1 MFKHLTSTGIILT
14 LACGVA
20 LGQPTTKV
28 DRNGTQLECKPQYA
42 TSEDTSD
49 PIVSIKLTL
58 SDGNA
63 QVVHIARS
71 GQTFNRADQYSL
83 NSAVWSN
90 DQFTWNGRNNKKS
103 AVTMIGT
110 AKPMTDDDKWFSYT
124 ESVFEGG
131 SVKKTFEMFSVC
143 TITSQPRKKEAGLV
157 VAVPKPGQVSSAEAD
172 ADAKHPFEFR
182 RLIIDTTGEAPEAC
196 FRFSR
201 PLDPRA
207 EARYGDYVNI
217 KPEASTA
224 LRIANAD
231 LCVNGLA
238 YGTDYKVTLAN
249 GLRSKSGD
257 RTEKAETVDVNLGD
271 KPSRVSISGDGY
283 ILPRNTSN
291 GLAIQT
297 VNIEHLKIRVL
308 RMSDRLLLSSKDVL
322 RNNTENGAS
331 RYYYY
336 YTQRTHTIQNG
347 GLQRYQLRELV
358 KQDASLIWSGTMDVV
373 RDHNRT
379 VQTAFPLA
387 GIIKSEQPGA
397 YLVIAEDA
405 ANAMPDKELSTVAAS
420 DEQNVFWRDLYETI
434 PAHWVIVTDIA
445 LTAMTG
451 ADGLH
456 VSARSLKS
464 AEPLVGVKVTLLA
477 AGQDLLG
484 QATTDAN
491 GWATFGPGL
500 LRGHRASA
508 AATITAYGS
517 QGDFAVLDLNRAAF
531 DLSDRGV
538 SGRPSPGPSEAFV
551 YTERGVY
558 RPRETVEVMALL
570 RDRIGVGLVNT
581 PLTLV
586 LRRPDGVEANRFS
599 LDPASEAG
607 FHQSIPL
614 SKTAAFGQWTV
625 EALVDP
631 AGEPI
636 GRVQF
641 NVQDFVP
648 QTLKVTLKPSATV
661 LEFEEPIALAVDG
674 QFLYGAP
681 AAGLKGEA
689 EARVVRDKNPVPNA
703 NGYSFGLLDEKFE
716 EKIQRLEMPA
726 TDDSGHVNIVD
737 QLEPPDAQTA
747 PLKAVISAGLFEPSG
762 RIVKDEIELPIRSQQ
777 LLIGLKPRFSDNRAE
792 DGKDAIVDVRTF
804 DRSGEPKAQSG
815 LHWSLVRENRLY
827 DWFEMN
833 NTWRWH
839 YHTTDEEV
847 ASGTLNVPEGSPAT
861 LSQLV
866 TWGQYRLVVDDPETK
881 AATSIRFVAG
891 WAQTTESADTP
902 DKVEVTLEKPT
913 FKVGETARLRVK
925 GPFAGKAQLTIAGD
939 RVFETRQIEITK
951 DGTTIEVKP
960 TPDWGGG
967 AYAIVSLYRPLASGR
982 PHDPVRAVGLAWMG
996 LDASQKTLSVAI
1008 SAPDKITPRQ
1018 LVNLSMKIDGV
1029 KAGEQTYVTLAAVDE
1044 GILQLTR
1051 YETPDPVKFLFGKRK
1066 LGFDI
1071 RDDYGRLLD
1080 GSADPGTIHQGGDI
1094 PIGGQPLEVT
1104 STRTVAL
1111 FAGPVPIQ
1119 RDGTAQI
1126 ALDVPDFEGQLR
1138 LMAVAYNRHA
1148 VGHGE
1153 QKLIVRDPVIA
1164 DLSLPRFLAPG
1175 DMARLALS
1183 LHNTDASPGSYHL
1196 AIKADGAASLITDHA
1211 LDYELVAGER
1221 KPDAV
1226 FLKGLDAGISTIR
1239 ADLSGPNGYKVHRE
1253 WQIAVR
1259 APHYPIAIED
1269 TARQVP
1275 GESFNLNERQLDGF
1289 IPGSVTVSVGYS
1301 SFAGIDVPSLL
1312 QSLYRY
1318 PYGCTEQITSIAFPL
1333 LYYSDPGLLGNLKKD
1348 EGVKDRV
1355 KRTISTLMDRQG
1367 ASGKFGLW
1375 RANDGLAS
1383 VWLNV
1388 YALDFLQH
1396 AREAGFDVQDAAVL
1410 RGFNWLSQALPQLEN
1425 KNSGYYSQGPQA
1437 TRAYAFY
1444 VMARA
1449 GRADPRELRS
1459 AFDPIGGVK
1468 LGRGYTLASIHWQ
1481 GGNTQDTLAQSMSLG
1496 QLGAALTLMGDHVRG
1511 HEAFEMALANLGV
1524 RGHPTWWF
1532 NSFYYTEIQDAAALL
1547 AVAAEVGDDDV
1558 ARRAL
1563 EKLVALRPSAEKLN
1577 TQEKAWILAAVH
1589 ALNKNDPARSF
1600 NVNGKILTNVKLPA
1614 AFAPTLDDVS
1624 KGYTISNTGQHDL
1637 WRTVVIRGAPT
1648 SAPSAM
1654 EVGYTIKKTYL
1665 TLDGKPVDP
1674 SHLRQNDRLIVSI
1687 EGRSADSNEHQTV
1700 LVDMLPGGW
1709 EIEGPVMPVL
1719 ETAKDGWESDDT
1731 HKSPHQIYDFLGAL
1745 TNPDVA
1751 EARDDQFVAAFRL
1764 GHEDWHQ
1771 RNFARNAGLSDDAF
1785 HLAYVVRV
1793 VTPGTFTLPE
1803 AVVEDMYQPS
1813 VMARTYSGQT
1823 IADPR

>member
-1 MFKHLTSTGIILT
+1 MI
-14 LACGVA
+14 
-20 LGQPTTKV
+20 
-28 DRNGTQLECKPQYA
+28 QLFR
-42 TSEDTSD
+42 SG
-49 PIVSIKLTL
+49 SIL

-63 QVVHIARS
+63 QVVHIAQS

-83 NSAVWSN
+83 NSAVWSSN
-90 DQFTWNGRNNKKS
+90 QFTWNGRNNKKS
-103 AVTMIGT
+103 TVTMLGT

-131 SVKKTFEMFSVC
+131 TASKTYEMFSVC
-143 TITSQPRKKEAGLV
+143 TITSQSPKKEAGLV
-157 VAVPKPGQVSSAEAD
+157 VIPKAGQVSPAEAD
-172 ADAKHPFEFR
+172 ADARHPFRFR

-207 EARYGDYVNI
+207 EARYGDYVKV

-224 LRIANAD
+224 LRIANTD

-238 YGTDYKVTLAN
+238 AGTDYKVTLAN

-257 RTEKAETVDVNLGD
+257 RTENAETVDVNLGD

-297 VNIEHLKIRVL
+297 VNVDHLKIRVL
-308 RMSDRLLLSSKDVL
+308 RMSERLVLSSEDVL
-322 RNNTENGAS
+322 QNNTENRAS
-331 RYYYY
+331 RYYYME
-336 YTQRTHTIQNG
+336 RFHTIENG
-347 GLQRYQLRELV
+347 GLQRYQVRELV
-358 KQDASLIWSGTMDVV
+358 KQEASLIWSGTMDID

-405 ANAMPDKELSTVAAS
+405 ANAMPDKEFSTAAVS
-420 DEQNVFWRDLYETI
+420 DEHNVFWRDRYETI
-434 PAHWVIVTDIA
+434 PAHWVMVTDIA

-464 AEPLVGVKVTLLA
+464 AEPLAGVKISLLA
-477 AGQDLLG
+477 TGQDQLG

-491 GWATFGPGL
+491 GWATFAPGL
-500 LRGHRASA
+500 LRGHGASA
-508 AATITAYGS
+508 AATITAYGAL
-517 QGDFAVLDLNRAAF
+517 GDFAILNLNRAAF

-558 RPRETVEVMALL
+558 RPGETVEVMALL
-570 RDRIGVGLVNT
+570 RDRIGDGLINT

-586 LRRPDGVEANRFS
+586 LRRPDGVVAKRFS

-607 FHQSIPL
+607 FHQAIPL
-614 SKTAAFGQWTV
+614 SKTAAFGQWSV

-648 QTLKVTLKPSATV
+648 QTLKVTLKPSATA
-661 LEFEEPIALAVDG
+661 LELEEPIALAVDG

-689 EARVVRDKNPVPNA
+689 EARIVRDTNPVPNA
-703 NGYSFGLLDEKFE
+703 KGYNFGLLDEKFE

-726 TDDSGHVNIVD
+726 ADNSGHVNIVD
-737 QLEPPDAQTA
+737 QLEPPAAETA

-762 RIVKDEIELPIRSQQ
+762 RIVKDEVELPIHSQH
-777 LLIGLKPRFSDNRAE
+777 LLIGLKPRFSDNRTE
-792 DGKDAIVDVRTF
+792 EGKSAIVDVRTF
-804 DRSGEPKAQSG
+804 DASGKPKAQSG

-839 YHTTDEEV
+839 YHTTDEEI
-847 ASGTLNVPEGSPAT
+847 ASGTLNVPEGAPAT
-861 LSQLV
+861 ISQLV

-891 WAQTTESADTP
+891 WAQTAESADTP

-939 RVFETRQIEITK
+939 HVFETRPIDVAK

-982 PHDPVRAVGLAWMG
+982 PRDPVRAVGLAWMG
-996 LDASQKTLSVAI
+996 LDVSQKTLSVAI

-1018 LVNLSMKIDGV
+1018 PVNLSLNIDGV

-1051 YETPDPVKFLFGKRK
+1051 YETPDPVKFLFGKRR

-1080 GSADPGTIHQGGDI
+1080 GSADAGTIHQGGDK

-1111 FAGPVPIQ
+1111 FAGPVQIQ

-1126 ALDVPDFEGQLR
+1126 TLDVPDFEGQLR
-1138 LMAVAYNRHA
+1138 LMAVAYSRHA
-1148 VGHGE
+1148 IGHGE

-1175 DMARLALS
+1175 DTARLALS
-1183 LHNTDASPGSYHL
+1183 VHNTDGPPGSYHL
-1196 AIKADGAASLITDHA
+1196 AINADGAASLITDHP
-1211 LDYELVAGER
+1211 LDYELAAGER
-1221 KPDAV
+1221 KPDAIV
-1226 FLKGLDAGISTIR
+1226 LKGLDAGVSTIR

-1259 APHYPIAIED
+1259 APHYPIATED
-1269 TARQVP
+1269 TARQAP
-1275 GESFNLNERQLDGF
+1275 GESFSLNEHQLDGLV
-1289 IPGSVTVSVGYS
+1289 PGSVTVSVGYS

-1333 LYYSDPGLLGNLKKD
+1333 LYYNDPGLLGNLKKD
-1348 EGVKDRV
+1348 EGVRDRV
-1355 KRTISTLMDRQG
+1355 KRTIETLMDRQG

-1375 RANDGLAS
+1375 QANDGLAS

-1396 AREAGFDVQDAAVL
+1396 AREAGFDVQDAAMQ

-1425 KNSGYYSQGPQA
+1425 ENTGYYSQGPQA

-1459 AFDPIGGVK
+1459 AFDPIGRAK
-1468 LGRGYTLASIHWQ
+1468 LGSGYTLASVHWQ

-1511 HEAFEMALANLGV
+1511 HDAFEMALANLGV
-1524 RGHPTWWF
+1524 REHPTWWF
-1532 NSFYYTEIQDAAALL
+1532 SSSYYTEIQDAAALL

-1563 EKLVALRPSAEKLN
+1563 EKLVALRPASEKLN

-1600 NVNGKILTNVKLPA
+1600 NVNGKTLTNVKLPA
-1614 AFAPTLDDVS
+1614 AFAPTIDDVR
-1624 KGYTISNTGQHDL
+1624 KGYTIANTGQHDL

-1654 EVGYTIKKTYL
+1654 EAGYTIKKTYL

-1674 SHLRQNDRLIVSI
+1674 GRLRQNDRLIVSI
-1687 EGRSADSNEHQTV
+1687 EGKSADSNEHQTV
-1700 LVDMLPGGW
+1700 LVDMLPAGW

-1719 ETAKDGWESDDT
+1719 ETSKDDSEADDT
-1731 HKSPHQIYDFLGAL
+1731 NKSPPHQTYGFLGAL
-1745 TNPDVA
+1745 TNPHVT

-1764 GHEDWHQ
+1764 GNEDPHQ
-1771 RNFARNAGLSDDAF
+1771 INRYFARNPGLSDDAF

-1803 AVVEDMYQPS
+1803 AVVEDMYRPS
-1813 VMARTYSGQT
+1813 MMARTDSGQT

>member
-1 MFKHLTSTGIILT
+1 MFKYLTSAGFFLA

-20 LGQPTTKV
+20 HGQSTAQAQV
-28 DRNGTQLECKPQYA
+28 DRNGTQLECKPRYV
-42 TSEDTSD
+42 TSADGHD
-49 PIVSIKLTL
+49 PIVSIRLTL

-63 QVVHIARS
+63 QVIHIAQS
-71 GQTFNRADQYSL
+71 GQTFNRADQYSV

-90 DQFTWNGRNNKKS
+90 NQFTWSGRNNKKTT
-103 AVTMIGT
+103 VTMVGT
-110 AKPMTDDDKWFSYT
+110 AKPMTGDDKWFSYT

-131 SVKKTFEMFSVC
+131 SVNKTYEMFSVC
-143 TITSQPRKKEAGLV
+143 AITSQPPKKQAGLV
-157 VAVPKPGQVSSAEAD
+157 VVVPKAGQVSPAEAD
-172 ADAKHPFEFR
+172 ADARHPFGFR

-201 PLDPRA
+201 ALDPHA
-207 EARYGDYVNI
+207 EARYGDYVRI
-217 KPEASTA
+217 QPEASIA
-224 LRIANAD
+224 LRIANTD

-238 YGTDYKVTLAN
+238 SGTDYKVTLAK
-249 GLRSKSGD
+249 GLLSKSGD
-257 RTEKAETVDVNLGD
+257 RTENAETVDVNLGD

-297 VNIEHLKIRVL
+297 VNVHNLKIRVL
-308 RMSDRLLLSSKDVL
+308 RMSDRLVLSNKDVL
-322 RNNTENGAS
+322 QNNTENSAS
-331 RYYYY
+331 RYYY
-336 YTQRTHTIQNG
+336 TQRYTIENG

-358 KQDASLIWSGTMDVV
+358 KQAASLIWSGTMEIV

-379 VQTAFPLA
+379 IQTAFPLA

-434 PAHWVIVTDIA
+434 PAHWVMVTDIA

-464 AEPLVGVKVTLLA
+464 AEPLAGVKVTLLA
-477 AGQDLLG
+477 TGQDQLG

-491 GWATFGPGL
+491 GSATFGPGL
-500 LRGHRASA
+500 LRGHGASA
-508 AATITAYGS
+508 AATITAYGA
-517 QGDFAVLDLNRAAF
+517 QGDFAILNLNRAAF

-551 YTERGVY
+551 YADRGVY
-558 RPRETVEVMALL
+558 RPGETVEVVALL
-570 RDRIGVGLVNT
+570 RDRLGDGLINT

-586 LRRPDGVEANRFS
+586 LRRPDGVAAKRFS
-599 LDPASEAG
+599 LDPALEAG

-614 SKTAAFGQWTV
+614 SKTAAFGQWSV

-631 AGEPI
+631 VGEPI

-648 QTLKVTLKPSATV
+648 QTLKVTLKPSATA
-661 LEFEEPIALAVDG
+661 LDLEEPIALAVDG

-689 EARVVRDKNPVPNA
+689 EAHIVRDMNPVANA
-703 NGYSFGLLDEKFE
+703 KGYSFGLLDEKFE

-726 TDDSGHVNIVD
+726 ADDSGHVDIVD
-737 QLEPPDAQTA
+737 QLEPPIAETA

-762 RIVKDEIELPIRSQQ
+762 RIVKDEVELPIHSQH

-792 DGKDAIVDVRTF
+792 EGKNAIVDVRTF
-804 DRSGEPKAQSG
+804 DASGKPKAQAG
-815 LHWSLVRENRLY
+815 LHWSLVRENRVY

-833 NTWRWH
+833 KTWRWH
-839 YHTTDEEV
+839 YHTTDEEI
-847 ASGTLNVPEGSPAT
+847 ASGTLNVPEGAPAI

-866 TWGQYRLVVDDPETK
+866 SWGQYRLVVDDPETK

-891 WAQTTESADTP
+891 WAQTAESADTP
-902 DKVEVTLEKPT
+902 DKVEVSLEKPT

-939 RVFETRQIEITK
+939 RVFETRQIDIAK

-982 PHDPVRAVGLAWMG
+982 AHDPVRAVGLAWMG
-996 LDASQKTLSVAI
+996 LDVSQKTLSVAI
-1008 SAPDKITPRQ
+1008 SAPDKIAPRQ
-1018 LVNLSMKIDGV
+1018 LVNLSLNIDGV

-1051 YETPDPVKFLFGKRK
+1051 YETPDPVKFLFGKRR

-1071 RDDYGRLLD
+1071 RDDYARLLD
-1080 GSADPGTIHQGGDI
+1080 GSADSGTIHQGGDGGDK

-1111 FAGPVPIQ
+1111 FAGPVQIQ

-1126 ALDVPDFEGQLR
+1126 TLDVPDFEGQLR
-1138 LMAVAYNRHA
+1138 LMAVAYSRHA

-1175 DMARLALS
+1175 DTARLALS
-1183 LHNTDASPGSYHL
+1183 LHNTDGTPGSYHL
-1196 AIKADGAASLITDHA
+1196 AISADRAASLITDHA
-1211 LDYELVAGER
+1211 LDYKLAAGER
-1221 KPDAV
+1221 KSDAV
-1226 FLKGLDAGISTIR
+1226 VLKGLDAGVSTIS
-1239 ADLSGPNGYKVHRE
+1239 ADLSGPNGYKAHRE
-1253 WQIAVR
+1253 WQIAIR

-1269 TARQVP
+1269 TTRQAP
-1275 GESFNLNERQLDGF
+1275 GESFSLNEHQLDGLV
-1289 IPGSVTVSVGYS
+1289 PGSVTVSVGYS

-1333 LYYSDPGLLGNLKKD
+1333 LYYNDPGLLGNLKKD
-1348 EGVKDRV
+1348 EGVRDRV
-1355 KRTISTLMDRQG
+1355 KRTIETLMDRQG

-1396 AREAGFDVQDAAVL
+1396 AREAGFDVQDASMQ
-1410 RGFNWLSQALPQLEN
+1410 RGFNWLSQSLPQLEN
-1425 KNSGYYSQGPQA
+1425 ENSGYYSQGPQA

-1459 AFDPIGGVK
+1459 AFDPIGGAK
-1468 LGRGYTLASIHWQ
+1468 LVSGYTLASFHWQ
-1481 GGNTQDTLAQSMSLG
+1481 GANTRDTLAQSMSLG

-1511 HEAFEMALANLGV
+1511 HNAFEMALANLGV
-1524 RGHPTWWF
+1524 REHPAWWF

-1563 EKLVALRPSAEKLN
+1563 EKLVALRPSSEKLN

-1589 ALNKNDPARSF
+1589 SLNRNDPARSF
-1600 NVNGKILTNVKLPA
+1600 DVNGKTLTNVRLPA
-1614 AFAPTLDDVS
+1614 AFAPTLDDLR
-1624 KGYTISNTGQHDL
+1624 KGYTIANTGQRDL

-1654 EVGYTIKKTYL
+1654 EVGYTIKRTYF
-1665 TLDGKPVDP
+1665 TLDGRPLDP

-1687 EGRSADSNEHQTV
+1687 EGKSADGEEHQTV
-1700 LVDMLPGGW
+1700 LVDMLPAGW
-1709 EIEGPVMPVL
+1709 EIEGPVTPVL
-1719 ETAKDGWESDDT
+1719 ETPKGDAEVDDT
-1731 HKSPHQIYDFLGAL
+1731 NKTYGFLGAL
-1745 TNPDVA
+1745 TNPHVT
-1751 EARDDQFVAAFRL
+1751 EARDDRFVAAFTL
-1764 GHEDWHQ
+1764 GHDASQ
-1771 RNFARNAGLSDDAF
+1771 RFNRYFAAKQTLPEAAF

-1793 VTPGTFTLPE
+1793 ITPGNFTLPE
-1803 AVVEDMYQPS
+1803 AVVEDMYRPS
-1813 VMARTYSGQT
+1813 MMARTDSGQT